1 MVYNEKAPAP
11 SIDERRKSIGRRFR
25 AARVKNGYT
34 LDQVAQRCGI
44 SRNAVSRWESGASF
58 PIPEHLAA
66 VAELY
71 RVSLDWLV
79 REQNEALMTDEAIL
93 LGAYRALP
101 AEKQRLL
108 RELASEYFVG

>member
-1 MVYNEKAPAP
+1 MIYNQDAPAP
-11 SIDERRKSIGRRFR
+11 SNDERRKSIGRRFR

-34 LDQVAQRCGI
+34 LDHVARRCGI

-58 PIPEHLAA
+58 PIPEHLAT

-79 REQNEALMTDEAIL
+79 REQDEAVMSDEAAL
-93 LGAYRALP
+93 LAAYRALP
-101 AEKQRLL
+101 PEKQRIL
-108 RELASEYFVG
+108 REIASEYFAD

>member
-1 MVYNEKAPAP
+1 MVYIEASSSPRDDA
-11 SIDERRKSIGRRFR
+11 RRKGIGQRFR

-34 LDQVAQRCGI
+34 VEEVARRCGI
-44 SRNAVSRWESGASF
+44 SRNAVARWESGASF
-58 PIPEHLAA
+58 PTPEHLAT

-79 REQNEALMTDEAIL
+79 REGHKPLASDEDALLA
-93 LGAYRALP
+93 AYRALP
-101 AEKQRLL
+101 GEKQRLI